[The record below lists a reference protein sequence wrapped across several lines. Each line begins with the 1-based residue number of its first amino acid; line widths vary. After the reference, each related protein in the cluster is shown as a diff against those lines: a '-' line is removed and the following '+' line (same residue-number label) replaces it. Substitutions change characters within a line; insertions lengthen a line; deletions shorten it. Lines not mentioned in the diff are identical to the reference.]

1 MKFQIPALST
11 RLRLC
16 TAPTSPRA
24 VCALSFHEP
33 LASALPPSSSPRSF
47 APGTNWQVIR
57 GALRA
62 ERPELLT
69 VVLPQSM
76 SKQPQESQDLLA
88 QVANVIQMQEND
100 SMALIDASR
109 CALSNLHD
117 AHPYAGLQL

>member
-1 MKFQIPALST
+1 MRSLKSEHLHFPPH
-11 RLRLC
+11 R
-16 TAPTSPRA
+16 PNPPPRISLFA
-24 VCALSFHEP
+24 
-33 LASALPPSSSPRSF
+33 PSSSPRSY
-47 APGTNWQVIR
+47 APPDTNWQVIR

-88 QVANVIQMQEND
+88 QVANVIQMPQND

-109 CALSNLHD
+109 CGLSNHDD
-117 AHPYAGLQL
+117 AHPYVGLQL